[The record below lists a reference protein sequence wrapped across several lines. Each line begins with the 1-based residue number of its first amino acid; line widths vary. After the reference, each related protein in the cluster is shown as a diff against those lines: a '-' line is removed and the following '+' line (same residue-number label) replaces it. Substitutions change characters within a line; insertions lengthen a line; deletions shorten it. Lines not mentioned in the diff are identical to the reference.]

1 MHELSIAVSLVDVA
15 SREAAA
21 AGAERVCTVYLKV
34 GALSGV
40 VRDALAFAFDVA
52 TTHTM
57 LEGATLE
64 IEDVPVAVFCPQCDA
79 EKELPDAY
87 RFRCPSCGTPT
98 PEILRGRELEIA
110 ALEIYEPAARSEQT
124 D

>member
-1 MHELSIAVSLVDVA
+1 MHELSIAVSLVDAA

-21 AGAERVCTVYLKV
+21 AGAERVRTVYLQV

-40 VRDALAFAFDVA
+40 VRDALVFAFDVA
-52 TTHTM
+52 TEGTM

-64 IEDVPVAVFCPQCDA
+64 IEDVPVVVFCPPCGE
-79 EKELPDAY
+79 EKELPDVY

-98 PEILRGRELEIA
+98 PELLRGRELDLI
-110 ALEIYEPAARSEQT
+110 ALEIHEPAACSEKT
-124 D
+124 E